1 MARWIPRKEHGVQT
15 SKNQNRRVYLIA
27 KRVQTQIDRYQ
38 HRLHTGAPKDLEDL
52 IFQIRR
58 NEWSSRP
65 FIRKF

>member
-15 SKNQNRRVYLIA
+15 SKNQNGRVYLIA
-27 KRVQTQIDRYQ
+27 KRVQTQVDRYQ
-38 HRLHTGAPKDLEDL
+38 HRLHTGAPKNL
-52 IFQIRR
+52 IFQIRH